1 MALLVIFE
9 YYYYSP
15 LLLCRFLYLTIFF
28 SFLFLSQAIV
38 TPLSEHLLGW
48 REIENSIA
56 YCLIALEVSNIT
68 ICLYFIIIDGLG
80 E

>member
-1 MALLVIFE
+1 MQLQK
-9 YYYYSP
+9 SK
-15 LLLCRFLYLTIFF
+15 LLLFNDSGNY
-28 SFLFLSQAIV
+28 SVLFLLQAIV

-56 YCLIALEVSNIT
+56 YCLIALEVKLSLFLFSSNS
-68 ICLYFIIIDGLG
+68 CNFSGV